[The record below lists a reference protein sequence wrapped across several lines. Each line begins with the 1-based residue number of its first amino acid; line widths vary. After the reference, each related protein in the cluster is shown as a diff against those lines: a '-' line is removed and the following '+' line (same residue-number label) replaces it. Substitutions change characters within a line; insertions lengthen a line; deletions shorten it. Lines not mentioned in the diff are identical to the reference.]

1 MSDELLRLE
10 SGIAALEAQRALLG
24 DAVVDAA
31 ITGLRTRIDTLR
43 SAAAPPPKQAQ
54 TLRQVSILFLDVVG
68 STTLSQHLDPEEISG
83 VMDGALA
90 RGTSLVEAHRGRVL
104 QYAGDNLLAAFG
116 ADEAK
121 EDDAERAVRCG
132 LSLLALGK
140 TLAMEVKA
148 AHGHAGFDVRVGI
161 HTGGVLLGGGVD
173 DGDTIRG
180 IAVNIAARMEQTAPA
195 GALRISH
202 DTYAQVRGVFDVT
215 QQEALTVK
223 GVDAPVAS
231 YLVLRVKQRAFRVEA
246 RGIEGVATR
255 MIGRDAELEALQEA
269 FKRLVRPSAGLERV
283 LVVSDAGVGKSRLLY
298 EFRNWAEARS
308 ERYFVFQAR
317 ATPQMQGQ
325 AYGMLRDLLAW
336 RLQIGEGDSMDVAKR
351 KLEDELMPLFIA
363 DEGAHE
369 AEAHAHLLGQLIGLD
384 YNDSR
389 HIRDI
394 RDDGRQIRNRGFH
407 AAAQVLRRIGA
418 QTGLPVI
425 VFLDDLHWADEA
437 SLDFFDYLAQVD
449 RDVPMLLLGL
459 TRPTLFERRAV
470 SAHEVDEAAYERI
483 DLHPLDKGHSRYLA
497 NELLKKLPE
506 IPAALRE
513 LITGGADGNPFY
525 MEELVKM
532 LVDQGTIAT
541 HGGEGD
547 QWTLDG
553 ARLLSLKVPPT
564 LTGVLQARLDGL
576 PQAERHALQL
586 ASVIGLHF
594 WDAALAHVEP
604 MAASQLAPLTKRELV
619 NANEANDLNAD
630 DIHEYAFRHQ
640 ILHQVIYDTVLK
652 RIKREAHARTAQWLA
667 EHSGVRAKGLLGT
680 AAEHYERASDPANA
694 AEFYAR
700 AAEYTASTFDNQAA
714 LDYTAR
720 ALRLAAPGAHAL
732 RWRLLATRERTLDLL
747 GRRSEQK
754 EDIEA
759 LVTLAEALD
768 DDLKRAAVAWRCGDM
783 AIRTADW
790 STGVREA
797 SRAQALAAQAGD
809 EPLALRSL
817 QRLSVAT
824 AYGGDPDAGRAMAE
838 AGLAR
843 AKSLGLLGLQCR
855 LARAITLCADVQGD
869 RVARLAYCALD
880 LTLARE
886 AGDRRAVAVA
896 LINIGEV
903 TADLGDF
910 VQAKQH
916 LEEALRANREFGNR
930 EAEGITLAVLSDL
943 AWRQGEDALA
953 LTRAEAAVAIQTE
966 VNSRYHLTN
975 ALWSLGN
982 AELALGRFAQSTAA
996 FERSEAASP
1005 AVGQSD
1011 LMLNALEGHARVA
1024 LARGDDHGATRFATR
1039 LLEAAGLDP
1048 GHSAGG
1054 ANPARTDPLASAN
1067 QHLIRLT
1074 LHRVWSRVDDPR
1086 ADAVLTEARRA
1097 LRVEADAIG
1106 DDAMRARYLQN
1117 IPEHAEIEKRWA
1129 KANDAVAKTA

>member
-1 MSDELLRLE
+1 MSDELVRLE
-10 SGIAALEAQRALLG
+10 SGLAALEAQRALLG

-31 ITGLRTRIDTLR
+31 IGGLRAKIDALR
-43 SAAAPPPKQAQ
+43 AAASPARPGQ
-54 TLRQVSILFLDVVG
+54 TLKQVSILFLDVVG
-68 STTLSQHLDPEEISG
+68 STTLSQQLDPEEISG

-90 RGTSLVEAHRGRVL
+90 RGTAIVEAHRGRVL

-132 LSLLALGK
+132 LALLVLGR
-140 TLAMEVKA
+140 TLADEVRL

-173 DGDTIRG
+173 EGDSIRG
-180 IAVNIAARMEQTAPA
+180 IAVNIAARMEQTAPP

-202 DTYAQVRGVFDVT
+202 DTYVQVRGVFDVA
-215 QQEALTVK
+215 QQEPLAIK
-223 GVDAPVAS
+223 GVDAPVVS
-231 YLVLRVKQRAFRVEA
+231 YLVLRAKQRAFRVET

-255 MIGRDAELEALQEA
+255 MVGRDAELEALQDA
-269 FKRLVRPSAGLERV
+269 FKRLVTAGAALERV
-283 LVVSDAGVGKSRLLY
+283 VVVADAGVGKSRLLY
-298 EFRNWAEARS
+298 EFRNWAEARP
-308 ERYFVFQAR
+308 ERFFVFQAR
-317 ATPQMQGQ
+317 ATPQTQGQ
-325 AYGMLRDLLAW
+325 PYGMLRDLLTW
-336 RLQIGEGDSMDVAKR
+336 RLQIGDGDSMDVAR
-351 KLEDELMPLFIA
+351 QKLEADVVRLFVA
-363 DEGAHE
+363 DEGEHE

-384 YNDSR
+384 YGDSR
-389 HIRDI
+389 HLRDI

-407 AAAQVLRRIGA
+407 AAAQVMRRLGA
-418 QTGLPVI
+418 QAGLPIV
-425 VFLDDLHWADEA
+425 VFLDDLHWADDA

-459 TRPTLFERRAV
+459 TRPTLFERRAAAAQEIGE
-470 SAHEVDEAAYERI
+470 SAYRRI
-483 DLHPLDKGHSRYLA
+483 DLHPLDRDHSRYLA

-532 LVDQGTIAT
+532 LVDQGTIDT
-541 HGGEGD
+541 HEDDGGR
-547 QWTLDG
+547 WTLDG
-553 ARLLSLKVPPT
+553 AKLLSLKVPPT

-576 PQAERHALQL
+576 PHEERHALQL

-604 MAASQLAPLTKRELV
+604 LAASQLPPLAKRELV
-619 NANEANDLNAD
+619 NASEAGDRSTD
-630 DIHEYAFRHQ
+630 DIREYAFRHQ

-680 AAEHYERASDPANA
+680 AAEHYERASDPVNA
-694 AEFYAR
+694 AEYYAR

-720 ALRLAAPGAHAL
+720 ALLLASPDAHGL
-732 RWRLLATRERTLDLL
+732 QWRLLSTRERTLDLL

-754 EDIEA
+754 EDIEQ
-759 LVTLAEALD
+759 LLKLAEALD
-768 DDLKRAAVAWRCGDM
+768 DDGKRAEVAWRRGDM

-790 STGVREA
+790 ATGIREA
-797 SRAQALAAQAGD
+797 ARAQRLAEQAGD
-809 EPLALRSL
+809 EQLALRAL

-824 AYGGDPDAGRAMAE
+824 GYGGDPDTGRAMAE
-838 AGLAR
+838 AGLER
-843 AKSLGLLGLQCR
+843 AKSKGWLGLQSR
-855 LARAITLCADVQGD
+855 LARAVTLCADVQGD
-869 RVARLAYCALD
+869 RVARLQYCALD
-880 LTLARE
+880 LACARE
-886 AGDRRAVAVA
+886 AGDRRGIAVA

-903 TADLGDF
+903 TSDLGDYA
-910 VQAKQH
+910 QAKQH

-943 AWRQGEDALA
+943 AWRQGEDAQALA
-953 LTRAEAAVAIQTE
+953 RAEAAVAIQTE

-1005 AVGQSD
+1005 AIGRSD
-1011 LMLNALEGHARVA
+1011 VNALEGHARVA
-1024 LARGDDHGATRFATR
+1024 LARGDDRAASAFASR
-1039 LLEAAGLDP
+1039 LLAAAGLDP
-1048 GHSAGG
+1048 LQWAGG
-1054 ANPARTDPLASAN
+1054 CHAAGADPFASAHR
-1067 QHLIRLT
+1067 HLIRLT
-1074 LHRVWSRVDDPR
+1074 LHRVWSRIDDPR
-1086 ADAVLTEARRA
+1086 ADAVLAEAHRS
-1097 LRVEADAIG
+1097 LRLEADAIG
-1106 DDAMRARYLQN
+1106 DAALRASYLKN
-1117 IPEHAEIEKRWA
+1117 IPEHAEIERRWQA
-1129 KANDAVAKTA
+1129 SATTLGA